1 MMKDQKSCIFR
12 LKNEMQIQ
20 TCFLSA
26 SLTLSLLQ
34 SDLRNNWQICQNFP
48 APSCKKKLPHLNI
61 PQFDQCGSS
70 LLFLRQILLFQCD
83 LPEVFLSF
91 FQDNVIFRKFFFP
104 FFRTIPSPWSFSP
117 GTRCL
122 ISVIFSPSMAT
133 PPCSM
138 ALLASERD
146 PARPLL

>member
-1 MMKDQKSCIFR
+1 MSKKNCEMMKDQKSCIFR

-61 PQFDQCGSS
+61 PQSDQCGSS

-91 FQDNVIFRKFFFP
+91 FQDNTLSLEFFSRNQMFD
-104 FFRTIPSPWSFSP
+104 ICDLFSVN
-117 GTRCL
+117 
-122 ISVIFSPSMAT
+122 SYA
-133 PPCSM
+133 
-138 ALLASERD
+138 
-146 PARPLL
+146 PLFNGSSGL

>member
-1 MMKDQKSCIFR
+1 MSKKNCEMMKDQKSCIFR

-20 TCFLSA
+20 TYFLSA
-26 SLTLSLLQ
+26 SMILSLLQ

-61 PQFDQCGSS
+61 PQSDQCGSS
-70 LLFLRQILLFQCD
+70 LLFSGRSYYF
-83 LPEVFLSF
+83 
-91 FQDNVIFRKFFFP
+91 NVIFRKFFFP
-104 FFRTIPSPWSFSP
+104 FFRTMPSPWSFSP